1 MGVCCASIFS
11 RYSGPVIQ
19 LKSIIWQQLSA
30 SYQLFAFHRLWL
42 FAWLSTEMRTNM
54 MKLTTNR
61 DCKAFF
67 LSAILLASSP
77 VAVRAAVLPDA
88 PAPQSTSQSANVPAH
103 ENTLGDWLF
112 PDRLTVDPGVE
123 TQPLTVGQKFGGY
136 AREQL
141 GLSPFLAAGIAAAIS
156 QGLDSDPKWG
166 QGWEAYGKRT
176 GDALIQGES
185 VAILRSAIFASIL
198 HQDPRYY
205 RRGSGNFLGRVTY
218 AATRTLITRQDSGRT
233 AFNYSAV
240 GAAAGGAALT
250 LAYYPDR
257 SQNGSQVAEG
267 FAENIG
273 GIAVVNLLREF
284 GPDVKHKL
292 FHRDRY

>member
-1 MGVCCASIFS
+1 MTKPANK
-11 RYSGPVIQ
+11 
-19 LKSIIWQQLSA
+19 L
-30 SYQLFAFHRLWL
+30 HR
-42 FAWLSTEMRTNM
+42 
-54 MKLTTNR
+54 
-61 DCKAFF
+61 KA
-67 LSAILLASSP
+67 LVSSAILLALSTF
-77 VAVRAAVLPDA
+77 ALRAAVLPDA
-88 PAPQSTSQSANVPAH
+88 PAPQASSQSSTANVPAH

-112 PDRLTVDPGVE
+112 PDRFTVDPGVE
-123 TQPLTVGQKFGGY
+123 TQPLTVGQKFGYY

-185 VAILRSAIFASIL
+185 VAILRSAFFPSIL

-205 RRGSGNFLGRVTY
+205 RRGSGNFFGRAIY

-233 AFNYSAV
+233 ALNYSAI
-240 GAAAGGAALT
+240 GGAAGGAGLT

-257 SQNGSQVAEG
+257 SQNGTQVAEG
-267 FAENIG
+267 FAENLG
-273 GIAVVNLLREF
+273 GIAITNVLREF

-292 FHRDRY
+292 FHHDRD